1 MGGSA
6 LKAHNLPWSIGR
18 DAGPRWLAS
27 ERRLT
32 IVEQVFKL
40 VLRGTVDLVGLDLWG
55 NADSHSGVRQ
65 TGSSSPRRG
74 VGFQPAVV
82 GRGRSERSS
91 TRSRS
96 PTPSGV
102 PCAYLGE
109 VTSLSP
115 GLPPQRLPWVTVRK
129 IRRVPCKGS
138 FPHPVIFT
146 RWTTMIDGLRK
157 QSLQDRGQLWGTSTR
172 GSAAHQP
179 RAERS
184 IPCGE
189 LFGRERFWKHAG
201 RLWEASL

>member
-1 MGGSA
+1 M
-6 LKAHNLPWSIGR
+6 
-18 DAGPRWLAS
+18 
-27 ERRLT
+27 
-32 IVEQVFKL
+32 EQVFKL
-40 VLRGTVDLVGLDLWG
+40 VLRGTLDRV
-55 NADSHSGVRQ
+55 VR
-65 TGSSSPRRG
+65 SVFNLS
-74 VGFQPAVV
+74 VV
-82 GRGRSERSS
+82 GRGRRERSS
-91 TRSRS
+91 TTVPDISK
-96 PTPSGV
+96 PSGV

-184 IPCGE
+184 IPSGE
-189 LFGRERFWKHAG
+189 LFGRERFCKHAG
-201 RLWEASL
+201 RLWEALLREPQSFHGRSVVTLGRVVR